1 MNYLYF
7 KSLHLIFMVCWFA
20 GLFYVVR
27 LFIYHKEAQ
36 EKEESVKEILQSQY
50 ALMSKRLL
58 SIITWPSA
66 FLTTLFGVSMLIVNP
81 IVIEQSWMQVKI
93 SFILLLWLY
102 TYSCQIIL
110 NQIKIGQ
117 IRTTEIKLRIWNEVA
132 TLIMFAIIFM
142 AVLKNSISWIYATL
156 SLFGLAVLL
165 MVSIKIYKKYKKNK
179 I

>member
-1 MNYLYF
+1 
-7 KSLHLIFMVCWFA
+7 MVCWFA

-36 EKEESVKEILQSQY
+36 TKEKSIKEILQPQY
-50 ALMSKRLL
+50 TLMSKRLL

-66 FLTTLFGVSMLIVNP
+66 FLTTFFGVSMLIENP
-81 IVIEQSWMQVKI
+81 SYLQQNWMHIKL

-102 TYSCQIIL
+102 TYSCQILL
-110 NQIKIGQ
+110 NQMKNSQ

-142 AVLKNSISWIYATL
+142 AVLKNSISWIYATF
-156 SLFGLAVLL
+156 SLVGLAVFL
-165 MVSIKIYKKYKKNK
+165 MISIKLYKRYKTK
-179 I
+179 

>member
-1 MNYLYF
+1 
-7 KSLHLIFMVCWFA
+7 MVCWFA

-36 EKEESVKEILQSQY
+36 TKEKSIKEILQPQY
-50 ALMSKRLL
+50 TLMSKRLL

-66 FLTTLFGVSMLIVNP
+66 FLTTFFGVSMLIENP
-81 IVIEQSWMQVKI
+81 SYLQQNWMHIKL

-110 NQIKIGQ
+110 NQMKNSQ

-142 AVLKNSISWIYATL
+142 AVLKNSISWIYATF
-156 SLFGLAVLL
+156 SLVGLAVFL
-165 MVSIKIYKKYKKNK
+165 MISIKLYKRYKTK
-179 I
+179 

>member
-27 LFIYHKEAQ
+27 IFIYHKEA
-36 EKEESVKEILQSQY
+36 EAKEESVKKILQLQY
-50 ALMSKRLL
+50 TLMSKRLL

-66 FLTTLFGVSMLIVNP
+66 ILTTFFGVSMLIENS
-81 IVIEQSWMQVKI
+81 ILLQQNWMHIKLT
-93 SFILLLWLY
+93 FILLLWLY
-102 TYSCQIIL
+102 TFSCQIII

-142 AVLKNSISWIYATL
+142 AVLKNSISWIYATF
-156 SLFGLAVLL
+156 SLVGLAVLL
-165 MVSIKIYKKYKKNK
+165 MISIKLYKKYKTK
-179 I
+179 